1 MNRVGRNGSNGSHE
15 HRRGRSVT
23 AIPTTTDDN
32 KLLDLFSRSRTTH
45 SLSVD
50 ESQQQAKL
58 SVIGSVALSKS
69 GMDNLLLSSSSLDL
83 VDAGKHDYDWLLT
96 PPETPLFPSSD
107 ATEHQP
113 TVAARKPSFTSRSA
127 STTKASR
134 LSVGQSNSSYSSR
147 PARSSSVTR
156 PSISSTSYNT
166 YSSSSNRSS
175 VLNTS
180 SASVSSIPRPSTPA
194 ARSTAT
200 SYSRPST
207 PAGSRSSVSSR
218 PSTPTKSRP
227 TPSSF
232 SGEKTPT
239 LQNSR
244 PSTPSS
250 RPQIPAN
257 LNSSSART
265 NSRPSMHSHRNA
277 ASSSPSTFTSRS
289 VSGAQVLTNGR
300 IPAAASRG
308 SSPSPRTRPI
318 PQVPV
323 VLPDFPLETP
333 PNLRTTLPERPVS
346 AGRSRSN
353 SGVTAKGSTADAP
366 GLTNPPRR
374 QSLSPVVTR
383 GRLPELSTYTKGRL
397 HGATDDNQRT
407 PPSSESAS
415 RRLTKSLSSAEGNG
429 FGRTISK
436 KSLDV
441 ALRHVDIRHGSAN
454 GNTRS
459 LSGTAIFPQSIRS
472 ATSKGQQ
479 ARPLETSV
487 AVNGNGA
494 PPYLGGNM
502 STLENGNHKVRSQ
515 DGNACE
521 DVKRLSAKVSDLDI
535 YESSRY
541 DALLLREDAK
551 NTNWLHSID
560 DKSDEGSIFDN
571 RFDILPEP
579 FDPL

>member
-1 MNRVGRNGSNGSHE
+1 MEVLEIKVAVEEMCNDLSKS
-15 HRRGRSVT
+15 
-23 AIPTTTDDN
+23 
-32 KLLDLFSRSRTTH
+32 LLP
-45 SLSVD
+45 
-50 ESQQQAKL
+50 EPAPKL
-58 SVIGSVALSKS
+58 SVIGSVALSKT
-69 GMDNLLLSSSSLDL
+69 GMLSSSSLDL
-83 VDAGKHDYDWLLT
+83 VDGGKHDYDWLLT

-134 LSVGQSNSSYSSR
+134 LSVGQSADSSYCSR

-156 PSISSTSYNT
+156 PSISSMSYNT
-166 YSSSSNRSS
+166 HSSSSHRSS

-207 PAGSRSSVSSR
+207 PAGSRSSVSSVSSSLSSR
-218 PSTPTKSRP
+218 PSTPTKPRP
-227 TPSSF
+227 TPSSSF
-232 SGEKTPT
+232 SGEKTRT

-265 NSRPSMHSHRNA
+265 NSRPSMPSHRNA
-277 ASSSPSTFTSRS
+277 ASSPSTLFTSRS
-289 VSGAQVLTNGR
+289 FSGEQVPTNGR

-318 PQVPV
+318 PQLV

-346 AGRSRSN
+346 AGRSRPN
-353 SGVTAKGSTADAP
+353 SGVTAKGSADA
-366 GLTNPPRR
+366 PPRR

-383 GRLPELSTYTKGRL
+383 GRLPAELSTKGRL
-397 HGATDDNQRT
+397 HANGHDFGATDNQRT

-459 LSGTAIFPQSIRS
+459 LSGTAIFPQSIRN

-487 AVNGNGA
+487 AVNV
-494 PPYLGGNM
+494 M
-502 STLENGNHKVRSQ
+502 EM
-515 DGNACE
+515 
-521 DVKRLSAKVSDLDI
+521 
-535 YESSRY
+535 
-541 DALLLREDAK
+541 
-551 NTNWLHSID
+551 
-560 DKSDEGSIFDN
+560 
-571 RFDILPEP
+571 
-579 FDPL
+579 